1 MADDRFSLARRLRAG
16 EIVHTGWCGLGV
28 PIVAEL
34 IARAGFPAVTL
45 DQQHGLYTM
54 DTSAAGI
61 AAVHMAGAA
70 PVVRVPLGDFAVA
83 SRVLDFGAHGVI
95 APMINTA
102 EDARLFAAAA
112 KFPPLG
118 ERSSGPLRAL
128 MLTGMEIT
136 DYVAQAN
143 DATVTFAMIET
154 REALRNLDAILATPG
169 IDAVFIG
176 PSDLSLALSDGKT
189 LDPHSREV
197 DAAVNDIGA
206 AAKNA
211 GKIAGAYTANAPR
224 ANELAARGFRF
235 LAVASDT
242 AFLRAGIDGAWKAL
256 KRTAS

>member
-1 MADDRFSLARRLRAG
+1 MPSDRFSLARRLRAG

-34 IARAGFPAVTL
+34 VARAGFPAVTL

-54 DTSAAGI
+54 DSTAAGI

-70 PVVRVPLGDFAVA
+70 PVVRVPLGDFAVV
-83 SRVLDFGAHGVI
+83 SRLLDFGAEGVI

-102 EDARLFAAAA
+102 EDAQAFAAAA
-112 KFPPLG
+112 KYPPLG

-128 MLTGMEIT
+128 MLNGMELGE
-136 DYVAQAN
+136 YVAQAN
-143 DATVTFAMIET
+143 DHVITFAMIET

-169 IDAVFIG
+169 IDAVFVG
-176 PSDLSLALSDGKT
+176 PSDLSLALSDGNT
-189 LDPHSREV
+189 LDPHSKEV
-197 DAAVNDIGA
+197 DAAVAEIGGA
-206 AAKNA
+206 AAKA
-211 GKIAGAYTANAPR
+211 GKIAGAYTAGADR

-242 AFLRAGIDGAWKAL
+242 AFVRAGITATWKAL
-256 KRTAS
+256 KR